1 MTKPLP
7 PALRFMR
14 VASSPTK
21 NMESQI
27 QSSKQHHSQT
37 SHHDWPQ
44 HGTPHR
50 RSSHILVKEQHAFFL
65 GGGIDALISSV
76 ASYTNRRAPPHQN
89 RIPLKNAHTSRRPKP
104 EKQKKEMICIN
115 LPGSLQALS
124 TRAIARL
131 GDNLDDSTGFL
142 DLLLGQLGDESGL
155 DDERLVDSALAELE
169 MWEKEQNILS
179 VAVDRTRG
187 RGGRRLTSLC
197 LLS

>member
-1 MTKPLP
+1 
-7 PALRFMR
+7 
-14 VASSPTK
+14 
-21 NMESQI
+21 
-27 QSSKQHHSQT
+27 
-37 SHHDWPQ
+37 
-44 HGTPHR
+44 
-50 RSSHILVKEQHAFFL
+50 
-65 GGGIDALISSV
+65 
-76 ASYTNRRAPPHQN
+76 
-89 RIPLKNAHTSRRPKP
+89 
-104 EKQKKEMICIN
+104 MICIN

-131 GDNLDDSTGFL
+131 GDDLDDSTGFL

-169 MWEKEQNILS
+169 TWEKEQNILS